1 MSGIIGVKMSIELT
15 PSSVMNL
22 QYKQG
27 QALLSAAL
35 NNSQQEIEAQMALQL
50 IQSATVLNTGIRAPT
65 GNSGFQI
72 NIKV

>member
-22 QYKQG
+22 QDKQG

-50 IQSATVLNTGIRAPT
+50 IQSATVLNTGIPAPT

>member
-22 QYKQG
+22 QDKQG

-35 NNSQQEIEAQMALQL
+35 DKSQQEIEAQMALQL
-50 IQSATVLNTGIRAPT
+50 IQSATVLNTGVPAPI